1 MVSQLFP
8 GCKLCY
14 LQGVVSLRIIEYCTS
29 ITNSYFLIPQS
40 VYMKAFGIT
49 YSPSNKWSNGLLKS
63 LSLMQ

>member
-14 LQGVVSLRIIEYCTS
+14 LRGAVTIRIIEYCIS

-40 VYMKAFGIT
+40 VYIKAFGIT
-49 YSPSNKWSNGLLKS
+49 YSLSNKWSNGLLKS
-63 LSLMQ
+63 LSLM